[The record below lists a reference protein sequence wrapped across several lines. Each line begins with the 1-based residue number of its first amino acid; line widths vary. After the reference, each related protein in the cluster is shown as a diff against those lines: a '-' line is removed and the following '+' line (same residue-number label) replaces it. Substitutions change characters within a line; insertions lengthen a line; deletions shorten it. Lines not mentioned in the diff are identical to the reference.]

1 MAKSKIQFQKGYSLF
16 EFLKDYGTEA
26 QCENALFTWRFP
38 NGFVC
43 PECANKTC
51 LSPEKAATCVA
62 MQSLPSPD
70 VIDWKYDFRKHQAP
84 TDQVVSGNA
93 PVVTNQNRLVSD
105 GAKAPVG
112 RQI

>member
-1 MAKSKIQFQKGYSLF
+1 MAKSKVQFQTGYSLF
-16 EFLKDYGTEA
+16 EFLKGYGTEA
-26 QCENALFTWRFP
+26 QCENVLFTWRFP
-38 NGFVC
+38 HGFVC
-43 PECANKTC
+43 HELCKQDLLA
-51 LSPEKAATCVA
+51 PEKAATCLA
-62 MQSLPSPD
+62 MQSLPSSD
-70 VIDWKYDFRKHQAP
+70 VIDWKHDFRKHQAL

>member
-1 MAKSKIQFQKGYSLF
+1 MTMALRF
-16 EFLKDYGTEA
+16 

-51 LSPEKAATCVA
+51 CRLRRRPRAWQ

-70 VIDWKYDFRKHQAP
+70 VIDWKHDFRKHQAP
-84 TDQVVSGNA
+84 LTKWFLAMHLLSQTKTGLSA
-93 PVVTNQNRLVSD
+93 MEP
-105 GAKAPVG
+105 APVG